1 MEAAPEQPES
11 ELRPGIWASTVEALR
26 GTDRDHTSGDLG
38 RSIWM
43 LAVPMIL
50 EMAMESLFGIV
61 DAFFV
66 SSLGTE
72 AVAAVALTESLL
84 TILFGV
90 AIGLSFSATAMVAR
104 RIGEK
109 DPKGASVAAA
119 QAIFIGVLCSLPV
132 MVLGVVFAPEL
143 LTLMGGEA
151 SVIARGQNFTRMVMG
166 GSVTIFLLFLN
177 NAIFRGAGD
186 AAIAMR
192 ALWLANIINIILNP
206 CLILG
211 LGPFPQMGLLGSAV
225 GTTIG
230 RGCGVAFQFWV
241 LFGGMSRVSLSR
253 KDLTPQWGVMWRL
266 LRVSITGIAQF
277 LVSTASWLGLV
288 RIIAG
293 SGSAALAGY
302 MIAIRIVIFVL
313 LPAWGLCNAAATLVG
328 QNLGAGRPDR
338 AEQAVWR
345 AGRYNMIFLGSV
357 AVVFIF
363 GAEYLL
369 RIFLT
374 DAEAIRYGVTCLRYI
389 SYGYGFYAWGM
400 VTVQAFN
407 GAGDTLT
414 PMLINLGCQWVL
426 QIPLA
431 WALSFPLD
439 MGANGVFLAI
449 TISESVL
456 ALVGIWAFR
465 RGRWKRQK
473 I

>member
-1 MEAAPEQPES
+1 MEGSAEGPSQPS
-11 ELRPGIWASTVEALR
+11 VWASVKEALR
-26 GTDRDHTSGDLG
+26 GSEADHTSGDLG
-38 RSIWM
+38 RSILL

-50 EMAMESLFGIV
+50 EMLMESLFGITDV
-61 DAFFV
+61 FFV
-66 SSLGTE
+66 SKLGNE
-72 AVAAVALTESLL
+72 AVAAVALTESIL

-90 AIGLSFSATAMVAR
+90 AIGLSMSATAMVSR
-104 RIGEK
+104 RIGER
-109 DPKGASVAAA
+109 DEEGAAAAAA
-119 QAIFIGVLCSLPV
+119 QAIFIGVLCSIPV
-132 MVLGVVFAPEL
+132 MVAGVLLAPAML
-143 LTLMGGEA
+143 RLMGGGSA
-151 SVIARGQNFTRMVMG
+151 VIALGQNFTRVILG

-192 ALWLANIINIILNP
+192 VLWVANAINIILNP
-206 CLILG
+206 CLIFG
-211 LGPFPQMGLLGSAV
+211 LGPFPELGLLGSAV

-230 RGCGVAFQFWV
+230 RGCGVLFQFWV
-241 LFGGMSRVSLSR
+241 LFGGMSRISLSQR
-253 KDLTPQWGVMWRL
+253 HLRPDWPVMWRL

-302 MIAIRIVIFVL
+302 QVALRIIVFVI

-328 QNLGAGRPDR
+328 QNLGAGRSDR
-338 AEQAVWR
+338 AEKAVYR
-345 AGRYNMIFLGSV
+345 AGWYNMAFLGSV
-357 AVVFIF
+357 ALVLLVFAGPIV
-363 GAEYLL
+363 
-369 RIFLT
+369 RVFLS
-374 DAEAIRYGVTCLRYI
+374 DPEAVRYGVSCLRFI

-414 PMLINLGCQWVL
+414 PMLINLSCQWAL

-431 WALSFPLD
+431 WFLSFPMG
-439 MGANGVFLAI
+439 MGATGVFLAI
-449 TISESVL
+449 TIAESVL

-465 RGRWKRQK
+465 RGTWKQMK